1 VVEPE
6 GPVGMSAANRP
17 AARRPL
23 PPLLRALL
31 RRPSA
36 LVIAAFLALI
46 VLAVIAAPLIAP
58 YDPNAQ
64 DLLNTY
70 SGPTARHLLGTD
82 NLGRDILSRLLYG
95 GRVSLEGVAEAVFV
109 LVALG
114 LTAGAVAGYAG
125 GWFERFVLWLADL
138 TLALPSIIILL
149 VVLTVFGR
157 NETAA
162 MITLGIVAAPGLMRV
177 VRGVVLTVR
186 KELHVSAAW
195 VTGLP
200 QGRILRRHILPHLSG
215 PVIVQASI
223 AAAGALLVETGIG
236 YLGLGVQPP
245 TPSWGNMIADAS
257 NAIYI
262 QPWLLIPTG
271 VTVGVVALSFGL
283 LGDAVRDASAERTS
297 RPRAIRRKSAAAPP
311 QTLLPVPPSAAPASE
326 LLSVRNLSVAFPG
339 PDGPLPVVLD
349 ASFEVRPGEVLGLVG
364 ESGCGKTVTALALM
378 GLLPGGGRITSGQV
392 LFGDRNLAAL
402 SQKAMRALR
411 GSQIAYI
418 SQDPIA
424 SLDPLFTVGNQV
436 AEVVRAHRR
445 VSRAAARTRTL
456 ELLRLVNLDEP
467 EMVAKRYPHELSG
480 GMAQRV
486 GIAMA
491 LAGEPKLL
499 IADEPTT
506 ALDVTVQ
513 AEILDLLRALQ
524 QQTGMAVV
532 LITHDWGV
540 VADLCDRVV
549 VMYAGQMVEA
559 TDVES
564 AFHEPLHPYT
574 LALLQSDPHGAD
586 AGERLP
592 AIPGAVPPPGAW
604 PVGCHFHARCA
615 FATDECTRA
624 PIPLAE
630 PVAGHATRCLHF
642 EQLRHRAP
650 AAVSRP
656 ERAG

>member
-1 VVEPE
+1 MSTPA
-6 GPVGMSAANRP
+6 SAADRV
-17 AARRPL
+17 AARRRL
-23 PPLLRALL
+23 PPLLQALL

-46 VLAVIAAPLIAP
+46 VLSVIAAPLIAP

-70 SGPTARHLLGTD
+70 SGPTGRHLLGTD

-95 GRVSLEGVAEAVFV
+95 GRVSLEGVAEAVIV
-109 LVALG
+109 LIALG
-114 LTAGAVAGYAG
+114 LTAGAVAGYVG

-186 KELHVSAAW
+186 KELHVSAAR
-195 VTGLP
+195 VSGLS

-271 VTVGVVALSFGL
+271 VTVGLVTLSFGL
-283 LGDAVRDASAERTS
+283 LGDAVRDATAERTTRS
-297 RPRAIRRKSAAAPP
+297 GTTRRRSSGAPAP
-311 QTLLPVPPSAAPASE
+311 ALLPVPASAAPESE

-339 PDGPLPVVLD
+339 PDDPLPVVLD
-349 ASFEVRPGEVLGLVG
+349 VSFDIHPGEVLGLVG
-364 ESGCGKTVTALALM
+364 ESGCGKTVTGLALM
-378 GLLPGGGRITSGQV
+378 GLLPSGGRILSGQV
-392 LFGDRNLAAL
+392 LFGDRNLATL
-402 SQKAMRALR
+402 PPRAMRALR

-424 SLDPLFTVGNQV
+424 SLDPLFTVGSQV

-445 VSRAAARTRTL
+445 VSRAAARVRTL

-467 EMVAKRYPHELSG
+467 EMLARRYPHELSG

-513 AEILDLLRALQ
+513 AEILDLLRSLQ
-524 QQTGMAVV
+524 QQTSMAVV

-549 VMYAGQMVEA
+549 VMYAGQVVEA
-559 TDVES
+559 AEVES
-564 AFHEPLHPYT
+564 AFDEPLHPYT
-574 LALLQSDPHGAD
+574 LALLQSDPHSAH

-592 AIPGAVPPPGAW
+592 AIPGAVPPPRAW
-604 PVGCHFHARCA
+604 PVGCHFHPRCA
-615 FATDECTRA
+615 FCTEECTRA

-630 PVAGHATRCLHF
+630 PMEGRATRCLHF
-642 EQLRHRAP
+642 EQLRRRAP
-650 AAVSRP
+650 AAVSLP
-656 ERAG
+656 ERTG